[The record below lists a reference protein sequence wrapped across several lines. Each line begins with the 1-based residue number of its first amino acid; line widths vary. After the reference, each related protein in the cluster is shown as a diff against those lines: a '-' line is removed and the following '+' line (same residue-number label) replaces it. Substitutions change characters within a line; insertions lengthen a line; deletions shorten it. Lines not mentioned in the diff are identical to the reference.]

1 MVIYHGR
8 IRKKKSPKNKI
19 QVFLADFFQVSCNE
33 LKGNGIKED
42 DQGITRTPK

>member
-8 IRKKKSPKNKI
+8 IRKKNKI
-19 QVFLADFFQVSCNE
+19 HVFLADFFQVSCNE